1 MELLRCPFCDKEI
14 ESDSFYCDQCG
25 QELRICSYGHGFKK
39 GKICTECG
47 KPLTVAKD
55 AASSVQTQNDQLQQS
70 VDSNVP
76 LHNSNPEISSGQVF
90 VGQTVPDAS
99 ESTVRPV
106 AQPVE
111 PKFLVNNALNAR
123 LQLLDGAVI
132 GRRAGNYVHVFGSQN
147 YVSGTHARLQR
158 NGTGDWEIID
168 LDSTNGTFLNDVRLV
183 SQCPTPFKTGDTI
196 AFYDLRFIV
205 E

>member
-25 QELRICSYGHGFKK
+25 QELRICSHGHGFKK

-47 KPLTVAKD
+47 NPLTAAKD
-55 AASSVQTQNDQLQQS
+55 AASPV
-70 VDSNVP
+70 
-76 LHNSNPEISSGQVF
+76 
-90 VGQTVPDAS
+90 
-99 ESTVRPV
+99 VRPDV
-106 AQPVE
+106 QPIE

-132 GRRAGNYVHVFGSQN
+132 GRRAGNYVHVFGSQS

-158 NGTGDWEIID
+158 NGTGDWEITD

-183 SQCPTPFKTGDTI
+183 SQYPTPFKTGDTI